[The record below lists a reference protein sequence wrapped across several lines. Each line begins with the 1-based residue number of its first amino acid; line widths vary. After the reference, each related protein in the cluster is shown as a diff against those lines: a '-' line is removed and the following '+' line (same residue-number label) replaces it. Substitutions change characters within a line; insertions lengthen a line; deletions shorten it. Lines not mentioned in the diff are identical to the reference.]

1 MQAVE
6 LCFNISLQFLTGGR
20 WLTQGDLYSGQKTVM
35 IVEAVVSLTNN
46 KHTKMTL
53 CTAWLKMW
61 IPAKHSSIDST
72 TVFWSYAEVRLGLP
86 TASKHR
92 QHKDMLRIQKKTWQ
106 WYTSINH
113 TIHSFCTLG
122 RTSWHC
128 GAGLLSLDSW
138 TPKMKV
144 LTTKDY
150 SVLTDGKRK
159 IRSRGC
165 QQLT

>member
-1 MQAVE
+1 VLAATSKGMHAGSRT
-6 LCFNISLQFLTGGR
+6 LLQHKPPVLNWGR

-86 TASKHR
+86 TASKHG
-92 QHKDMLRIQKKTWQ
+92 QHKDMLRIQKKT
-106 WYTSINH
+106 
-113 TIHSFCTLG
+113 
-122 RTSWHC
+122 
-128 GAGLLSLDSW
+128 
-138 TPKMKV
+138 
-144 LTTKDY
+144 
-150 SVLTDGKRK
+150 
-159 IRSRGC
+159 
-165 QQLT
+165 